1 MENTNQQYLD
11 LILSNSKKD
20 FINSLNGYIIQDI
33 QNGLEKGMI
42 GKCKI
47 KEECK
52 QVFSEFLLK
61 NASLINHDKIPEE
74 TLMEN
79 KAEFNKIKDEAPYKK
94 CEICFEEI
102 NNLFEKQLS
111 LMRSMCIYSTP
122 EKKTRDIC
130 SICEETMVKNV
141 LEPLSNKQRLQI
153 LKAMSSET
161 RTFSALSEI
170 TSLKG
175 GNLLFHLQKLLD
187 RDIIIQRHERG
198 DYMLT
203 DKGYKLLVVLSEVY
217 ALLDEK

>member
-1 MENTNQQYLD
+1 
-11 LILSNSKKD
+11 
-20 FINSLNGYIIQDI
+20 
-33 QNGLEKGMI
+33 
-42 GKCKI
+42 
-47 KEECK
+47 
-52 QVFSEFLLK
+52 
-61 NASLINHDKIPEE
+61 
-74 TLMEN
+74 
-79 KAEFNKIKDEAPYKK
+79 
-94 CEICFEEI
+94 
-102 NNLFEKQLS
+102 
-111 LMRSMCIYSTP
+111 
-122 EKKTRDIC
+122 
-130 SICEETMVKNV
+130 MVKDV

-217 ALLDEK
+217 VLLDEK

>member
-1 MENTNQQYLD
+1 
-11 LILSNSKKD
+11 
-20 FINSLNGYIIQDI
+20 
-33 QNGLEKGMI
+33 
-42 GKCKI
+42 
-47 KEECK
+47 
-52 QVFSEFLLK
+52 
-61 NASLINHDKIPEE
+61 
-74 TLMEN
+74 MEN
-79 KAEFNKIKDEAPYKK
+79 KAEFNKIKDEAPYQK
-94 CEICFEEI
+94 CEICFEEV

-111 LMRSMCIYSTP
+111 LMRSMCIYSTSE
-122 EKKTRDIC
+122 EKKQDIC
-130 SICEETMVKNV
+130 SICEETMVKDV

-217 ALLDEK
+217 VLLDGK